1 VQLQEIMPRF
11 GPALLEGKFGDFII
25 GKLGRQII
33 QPTQAGNIGNRLDV
47 KNKDWFHAGKTPVD
61 R

>member
-1 VQLQEIMPRF
+1 MAGF
-11 GPALLEGKFGDFII
+11 GPALLEGEFRDFII

-33 QPTQAGNIGNRLDV
+33 QTAQTGNIGNGLDV
-47 KNKDWFHAGKTPVD
+47 KNEDWFHAGKTPVD